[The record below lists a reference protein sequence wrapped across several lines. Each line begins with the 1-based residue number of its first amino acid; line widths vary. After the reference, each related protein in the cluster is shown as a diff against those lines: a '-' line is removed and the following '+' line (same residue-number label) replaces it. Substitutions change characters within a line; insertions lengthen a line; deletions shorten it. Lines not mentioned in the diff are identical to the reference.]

1 MGFNSGFKGLRNL
14 KVEPLYLENCELLW
28 KKKTDSLMILLTVT

>member
-14 KVEPLYLENCELLW
+14 LQIAIDMSHDGVGPIRRNAIPNSHVL
-28 KKKTDSLMILLTVT
+28 